1 MSLFPSR
8 CASYNT
14 QAEAGAVLFIT
25 SVSLDLP
32 EKSAT
37 K

>member
-14 QAEAGAVLFIT
+14 QAGAVLFIT

>member
-8 CASYNT
+8 CASYNA